1 MSPNPLQRT
10 PHPRFV
16 ERSLLRCFSREIL
29 RLRSAAPAR
38 CRCAGNEHHTGTPRS
53 NGSGASSALQSLGAT
68 TLRHG
73 AILVLALLLS
83 ACASTN
89 RHLAGNA
96 PAFVIVRHAEKA
108 DDGSKD
114 PPLTSSG
121 EARAN
126 RLAAALR
133 GTSLRA
139 VYATAYRRTQATAA
153 PAAMLHGL
161 SVITYDARLPADE
174 FAQRLRRDHLRG
186 TVLVVAHS
194 NTAPQI
200 AAALC
205 TCEVR
210 AMDDNEFDRRML
222 IRFDASGRATFEEE
236 RY

>member
-1 MSPNPLQRT
+1 MSLNPPEGAKR
-10 PHPRFV
+10 PGFV
-16 ERSLLRCFSREIL
+16 ERSLLRCFPRGTP
-29 RLRSAAPAR
+29 RLGGAVPAR
-38 CRCAGNEHHTGTPRS
+38 CRCAGNHHPDVAPRS
-53 NGSGASSALQSLGAT
+53 TGRGASSALQGPGAT
-68 TLRHG
+68 ALGHA
-73 AILVLALLLS
+73 AILVLALILS
-83 ACASTN
+83 SCASTGG
-89 RHLAGNA
+89 HSAANA

-114 PPLTSSG
+114 PPLTAAG

-133 GTSLRA
+133 GTSLHA
-139 VYATAYRRTQATAA
+139 VYATAYRRTQATAL
-153 PAAMLHGL
+153 PAASMHGL
-161 SVITYDARLPADE
+161 SVIGYDARLPAEE

-186 TVLVVAHS
+186 TVLVVAHG

-205 TCEVR
+205 ACEVR
-210 AMDDNEFDRRML
+210 AMDDREYDRRMV